1 MDEGFSGVARTWSD
15 GASGGDLVTFFLYL
29 GVDVSSLNPD
39 DRLAAFEDALAT
51 HPGGVWAPWVP
62 GRQKLTSTAT
72 SAVQPRRAERAP

>member
-29 GVDVSSLNPD
+29 GADVSTLNPD

-51 HPGGVWAPWVP
+51 VHFHCPGHICLDRCSKSAGVLACE
-62 GRQKLTSTAT
+62 STFR
-72 SAVQPRRAERAP
+72 P